1 MRTIREQTEQAINRK
16 KAQDLYSKYMLLAL
30 ETRTTGDR
38 ALFEDYYQRAEYYL
52 HLTNELSDV
61 AAHAARWMGESP
73 QQGTI
78 ALFMGSFLRHK
89 RQGVDCKSNLKN

>member
-1 MRTIREQTEQAINRK
+1 MASFWKPIEQPVDKK

-52 HLTNELSDV
+52 HLMNEVCDGLPI
-61 AAHAARWMGESP
+61 MPGKPP
-73 QQGTI
+73 QQGAI
-78 ALFMGSFLRHK
+78 APLPFKGSFLHHK
-89 RQGVDCKSNLKN
+89 QQSVQCKRGLKN